1 MNWFSDWFEIFKV
14 GTHTNSAGDTREWTL
29 EDLEKIASSYDPKNH
44 EAPIVIGH
52 PEHDSPAY
60 GWIEALKV
68 EGDRLLAKPKQLI
81 EDFKEWVR
89 AGRYKKVSMA
99 LYPDFTLRHVGFLGA
114 IPPAVKGLAGFEE
127 REGITIYFS
136 DFEEGGI
143 KMSSKVN
150 DPGAELEKRIREV
163 LRDPRSHVNK
173 YGIRFSEGVTYAQA
187 LTYVQ
192 EEDPELA
199 RKFVESLRPTKLT
212 EKEKKALV
220 AGEKIV
226 SLVNEKM
233 KADRSLSY
241 AEALTA
247 VQREF
252 RPLILEFIGGR

>member
-1 MNWFSDWFEIFKV
+1 MNWLADWFEIFKV

-29 EDLEKIASSYDPKNH
+29 KDLEKIASSYDPKNH

-68 EGDRLLAKPKQLI
+68 EGERLLAKPKQLV

-136 DFEEGGI
+136 DFEKGGMEMNL
-143 KMSSKVN
+143 KD
-150 DPGAELEKRIREV
+150 DPGREIEKRIKEV
-163 LRDPRSHVNK
+163 LKNPSSFVDR
-173 YGIRFSEGVTYAQA
+173 YGRRFSEKITYSEA
-187 LTYVQ
+187 LSFVQ
-192 EEDPELA
+192 IEDPELA
-199 RKFVESLRPTKLT
+199 QQFAESLKPKVT
-212 EKEKKALV
+212 EREKKALA

-233 KADRSLSY
+233 KADKGLSY

-247 VQREF
+247 VQKEN
-252 RPLILEFIGGR
+252 RPLILEFIGK

>member
-1 MNWFSDWFEIFKV
+1 MNWLADWFEIFKV
-14 GTHTNSAGDTREWTL
+14 GTHTSSAGDTREWTL
-29 EDLEKIASSYDPKNH
+29 EDLEKIASLYDPANH

-68 EGDRLLAKPKQLI
+68 EGERLLAKPKQLI

-114 IPPAVKGLAGFEE
+114 VPPAVKGLAGFEE

-136 DFEEGGI
+136 DLKGGLE
-143 KMSSKVN
+143 MSNLKV
-150 DPGAELEKRIREV
+150 DPGKEIEKRIKEV
-163 LRDPRSHVNK
+163 LKNPSLFVDR
-173 YGIRFSEGVTYAQA
+173 YGRRFSEKITYSEA
-187 LTYVQ
+187 LNFVQ
-192 EEDPELA
+192 IEDPELA
-199 RKFVESLRPTKLT
+199 QQFAESLKPKVT
-212 EKEKKALV
+212 EREKKALA

-233 KADRSLSY
+233 RADKGLSY
-241 AEALTA
+241 SEALTA
-247 VQREF
+247 VQKEN
-252 RPLILEFIGGR
+252 RPLILELIGGR

>member
-1 MNWFSDWFEIFKV
+1 MNWLADWFEIFKV

-114 IPPAVKGLAGFEE
+114 VPPAVKGLAGFEE

-136 DFEEGGI
+136 DLKGGLE
-143 KMSSKVN
+143 MSNLKV
-150 DPGAELEKRIREV
+150 DPGKEIEKRIKEV
-163 LRDPRSHVNK
+163 LKNPSLFVDR
-173 YGIRFSEGVTYAQA
+173 YGRRFSEKITYSEA
-187 LTYVQ
+187 LNFVQ
-192 EEDPELA
+192 IEDPELA
-199 RKFVESLRPTKLT
+199 QQFAESLKPKVT
-212 EKEKKALV
+212 EREKKALA

-233 KADRSLSY
+233 RADKGLSY
-241 AEALTA
+241 SEALTA
-247 VQREF
+247 VQKEN

>member
-114 IPPAVKGLAGFEE
+114 VPPAVKGLAGFEE

-136 DFEEGGI
+136 DLKGGLE
-143 KMSSKVN
+143 MSNLKV
-150 DPGAELEKRIREV
+150 DPGKEIEKRIKEV
-163 LRDPRSHVNK
+163 LKNPSLFVDR
-173 YGIRFSEGVTYAQA
+173 YGRRFSEKITYSEA
-187 LTYVQ
+187 LNFVQ
-192 EEDPELA
+192 IEDPELA
-199 RKFVESLRPTKLT
+199 QQFAESLRPVKLS
-212 EKEKKALV
+212 EKEKKSLA
-220 AGEKIV
+220 AGERIV
-226 SLVNEKM
+226 KLVNEKM
-233 KADRSLSY
+233 RADRGLSY
-241 AEALTA
+241 SEALSA